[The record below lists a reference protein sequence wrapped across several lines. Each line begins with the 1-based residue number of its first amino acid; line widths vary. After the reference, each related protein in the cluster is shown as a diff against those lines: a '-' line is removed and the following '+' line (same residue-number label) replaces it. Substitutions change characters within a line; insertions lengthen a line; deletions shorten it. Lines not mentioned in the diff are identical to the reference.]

1 MTKDYTKKR
10 LSPFRLLSIYGY
22 EAIGAGHNMYALI
35 ELDVTELR
43 KSLRMQ
49 RKNGQ
54 NVSFF
59 AYLLSAIAK
68 SIDEH
73 KELNHIRKGK
83 NIYYFKE
90 IDIDI
95 PIEFEVNGV
104 NEPRK
109 YIVRNAASKTVT
121 EITQEI
127 DTAKNNWKI
136 EGNAGTVDKWGQ
148 RWIYFASVFPSRLF
162 KMLIKHF
169 SKNPFLT
176 KKGFG
181 TTYVS
186 SVSGF
191 SDIPGFVIPYFAG
204 SNRPLAFAIGNVVKK
219 PGIVG
224 SEIKVRD
231 FLSMTISINHDLVDG
246 APAARFINR
255 LKNRIEENKN
265 WV

>member
-1 MTKDYTKKR
+1 MDYIKKR
-10 LSPFRLLSIYGY
+10 LSPFRMLSIYGY
-22 EAIGAGHNMYALI
+22 EANGAGHNMYALI

-43 KSLRMQ
+43 QTLRMQ
-49 RKNGQ
+49 RKHGLK
-54 NVSFF
+54 VSFF
-59 AYLLSAIAK
+59 AYLLSAIAQT
-68 SIDEH
+68 INEH
-73 KELNHIRKGK
+73 IELNHIRKGK
-83 NIYYFKE
+83 HIYCFKE
-90 IDIDI
+90 VDIDI

-109 YIVRNAASKTVT
+109 YIVRDAASKTVT

-127 DTAKNNWKI
+127 DNARQNWKA
-136 EGNAGTVDKWGQ
+136 EGNAGNTDKWAQ
-148 RWIYFASVFPSRLF
+148 RWIHFASLCPGWLFKGLVKYFAR
-162 KMLIKHF
+162 
-169 SKNPFLT
+169 NPFFT

-219 PGIVG
+219 PGIVN

-231 FLSMTISINHDLVDG
+231 FLSMTVAINHDLVDG

-255 LKNRIEENKN
+255 LKNRIEGKIILS
-265 WV
+265 